1 MTVGTEVA
9 TGMDVTTITNI
20 TTDTEITTGTE
31 VATGAGTD
39 VPIGMVIRTTVI
51 ETTVPATIAMLR

>member
-1 MTVGTEVA
+1 
-9 TGMDVTTITNI
+9 MDVTTVTNI

-39 VPIGMVIRTTVI
+39 APIGMVIRTTVI